1 MCLFSD
7 INECERSDLCSPH
20 GECLNTDGSY
30 QCICERGF
38 SVSADG
44 RRCEGEASY
53 NNGFLLICC
62 YYLGEKSGHFGS
74 DTPNPL
80 LTLQSAT

>member
-1 MCLFSD
+1 MFCKAVNVSVFSD

-44 RRCEGEASY
+44 RTCEGETSHSNA
-53 NNGFLLICC
+53 FPLICC
-62 YYLGEKSGHFGS
+62 Y
-74 DTPNPL
+74 
-80 LTLQSAT
+80 